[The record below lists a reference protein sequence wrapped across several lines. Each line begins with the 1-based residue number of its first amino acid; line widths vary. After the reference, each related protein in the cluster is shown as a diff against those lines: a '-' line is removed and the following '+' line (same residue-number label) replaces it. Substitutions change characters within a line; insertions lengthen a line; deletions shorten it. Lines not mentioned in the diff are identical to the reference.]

1 MATTFSNKC
10 EILTDIWENY
20 EDSEALKDF
29 ISFNDIGLPLA
40 YAHTHKYAMLSAQ
53 GIASVEET
61 WKLLLETIGT
71 EDYDFENFSEVLE
84 SV

>member
-10 EILTDIWENY
+10 AILTDIWENY
-20 EDSEALKDF
+20 EDNETLKDF
-29 ISFNDIGLPLA
+29 ISFNDVGLPLA
-40 YAHTHKYAMLSAQ
+40 YAHTHKYATLSGK
-53 GIASVEET
+53 GIESVEET